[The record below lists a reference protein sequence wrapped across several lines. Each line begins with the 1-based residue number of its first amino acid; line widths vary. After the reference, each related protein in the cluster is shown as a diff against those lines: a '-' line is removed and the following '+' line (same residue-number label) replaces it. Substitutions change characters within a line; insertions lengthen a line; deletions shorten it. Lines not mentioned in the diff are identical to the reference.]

1 MKSRRKGCPSSEGRP
16 LWKQSCCGAEWNS
29 VVADVSDFEWN
40 DGKWMK
46 DRKKYD
52 DRRQPVSIYETSL
65 GKWNNKKELVSF
77 LKEEGYTHVELHPV
91 MEFLEDEADGYPI
104 SAIFC
109 PLVHDMESLRSLLP
123 LLISFIRKESV

>member
-1 MKSRRKGCPSSEGRP
+1 M
-16 LWKQSCCGAEWNS
+16 
-29 VVADVSDFEWN
+29 ADVSDFEWN

-91 MEFLEDEADGYPI
+91 MEFLD
-104 SAIFC
+104 
-109 PLVHDMESLRSLLP
+109 DMESLRSLLP